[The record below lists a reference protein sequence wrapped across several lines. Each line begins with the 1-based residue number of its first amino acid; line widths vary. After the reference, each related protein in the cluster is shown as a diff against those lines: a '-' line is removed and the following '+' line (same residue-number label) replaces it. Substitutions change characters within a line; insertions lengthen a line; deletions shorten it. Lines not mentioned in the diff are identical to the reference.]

1 MRRAFRPSASV
12 TGSLSGGMS
21 AGLCGHQRPSSRR
34 LLLASSFTIL
44 CGLAWPAQARWHAV
58 LHTFS
63 HHYHQPTASRWNE
76 NNWGLGLRRDVGDTT
91 AVQLGAY
98 HNSNF
103 DTSAYFIGE
112 WTPLELGVLR
122 AGAFGGVVS
131 GYKVPLAAG
140 LVGRA
145 QLGPYSASV
154 RLVPKAYKSSSAVL
168 SLELGYR
175 F

>member
-1 MRRAFRPSASV
+1 MRRAASPPASV
-12 TGSLSGGMS
+12 TGSMPGGIPS
-21 AGLCGHQRPSSRR
+21 DLCGHQRSLSKR
-34 LLLASSFTIL
+34 LLLACSFTVL

-58 LHTFS
+58 LHTLS
-63 HHYHQPTASRWNE
+63 HHYHQPSTRHWNE
-76 NNWGLGLRRDVGDTT
+76 NNWGLGLRREVGDTT

-122 AGAFGGVVS
+122 AGVFGGLVS

-145 QLGPYSASV
+145 QLGPYSAAV